1 MGVILDTSVLIA
13 AERGIFE
20 VDAFLANQGEEPFG
34 LSVITVAEL
43 LHGVHRADSR
53 ARRIRRDA
61 FVQKVI
67 DLFPVLPFDTAA
79 ARVYAQLWADL
90 QKRGKMIG
98 AHDLMIG
105 STAISLGFNVVT
117 FNPRDFEKL
126 PGLKVEMPPVPTKP

>member
-13 AERGIFE
+13 AERGNFE
-20 VDAFLANQGEEPFG
+20 VDTFVANREEEPFG

-53 ARRIRRDA
+53 ARRIRRNA

-67 DLFPVLPFDTAA
+67 DLFPVLPFDTGA
-79 ARVYAQLWADL
+79 ARVYAQIWADL

-105 STAISLGFNVVT
+105 STPISLGINIVT
-117 FNPRDFEKL
+117 FNTRDYEKTT
-126 PGLKVEMPPVPTKP
+126 GLTVEIPPSPSRP

>member
-20 VDAFLANQGEEPFG
+20 VDAFVANREEEPFG

-43 LHGVHRADSR
+43 LHGVYRADSR
-53 ARRIRRDA
+53 ARRIRRNA

-67 DLFPVLPFDTAA
+67 DLFPALPFDTAA
-79 ARVYAQLWADL
+79 ARVYAQIWADL

-105 STAISLGFNVVT
+105 STAISLGFNLVT
-117 FNPRDFEKL
+117 FSTRDFEKI
-126 PGLKVEMPPVPTKP
+126 PGLKVEIPPLPTKG

>member
-20 VDAFLANQGEEPFG
+20 VDAFVANREDEPFG

-53 ARRIRRDA
+53 VRRIRRNA
-61 FVQKVI
+61 FVEKVI
-67 DLFPVLPFDTAA
+67 DLFPVLPFDTSA
-79 ARVYAQLWADL
+79 ARVYAQIWSDL
-90 QKRGKMIG
+90 QKKGKMIG

-105 STAISLGFNVVT
+105 STAISLGFNLVT
-117 FNPRDFEKL
+117 FNKRDFDKI
-126 PGLKVEMPPVPTKP
+126 PGLQVEVPPLPHRS

>member
-1 MGVILDTSVLIA
+1 MGVIFDTSVLIA

-20 VDAFLANQGEEPFG
+20 VDAFVANREEEPFG

-53 ARRIRRDA
+53 ARRIRRNA

-67 DLFPVLPFDTAA
+67 DLFPLLPFDTAA
-79 ARVYAQLWADL
+79 ARVYAQIWADL
-90 QKRGKMIG
+90 QKKGKMIG

-105 STAISLGFNVVT
+105 STAISLGFKVVT
-117 FNPRDFEKL
+117 LNRRDFEKI
-126 PGLKVEMPPVPTKP
+126 PGLKVEILPVHKRA

>member
-1 MGVILDTSVLIA
+1 MGVILDNSVLIA
-13 AERGIFE
+13 AERATFN
-20 VDAFLANQGEEPFG
+20 VDAFVANREEEPFG

-53 ARRIRRDA
+53 ARRIRRNA

-79 ARVYAQLWADL
+79 ARVYAQIWADL

-105 STAISLGFNVVT
+105 STAIALGFNLVT
-117 FNPRDFEKL
+117 FNLRDFEKI
-126 PGLKVEMPPVPTKP
+126 PGLKVEIPPLPASP